1 MTTEL
6 NALNLKLQGPNQ
18 LVTDLLQHIDIFDG
32 RLEIIESNIKVSN
45 FTLLPTLKENPPIES
60 SELLIFLA
68 NLRLQFSSR
77 SADIRAYEYDLM
89 LFSKPLMVNWRDAV
103 NPDYQLELMEL
114 QCDPDI
120 KITFDRTLL
129 KKKEDRLP
137 LVEFYQKY
145 VHAAGSYPKLT
156 EHAKKMACLFG
167 STYVCEQLFT
177 KMKFTKNKYRTMLT
191 DSHLNDILCLAST
204 SLTPNIEKIVKK
216 KKQLH
221 ISHVSH

>member
-1 MTTEL
+1 MAKFPELEDPEWISKLTLLVDMRSEL
-6 NALNLKLQGPNQ
+6 NALNLKLHGPNQ

-77 SADIRAYEYDLM
+77 FADIPAYEYDLM

-103 NPDYQLELMEL
+103 NSDYQLELMEL

-129 KKKEDRLP
+129 KKKVDGLP
-137 LVEFYQKY
+137 LVEFCQSMFIHLALTQK
-145 VHAAGSYPKLT
+145 
-156 EHAKKMACLFG
+156 
-167 STYVCEQLFT
+167 
-177 KMKFTKNKYRTMLT
+177 
-191 DSHLNDILCLAST
+191 
-204 SLTPNIEKIVKK
+204 
-216 KKQLH
+216 
-221 ISHVSH
+221 